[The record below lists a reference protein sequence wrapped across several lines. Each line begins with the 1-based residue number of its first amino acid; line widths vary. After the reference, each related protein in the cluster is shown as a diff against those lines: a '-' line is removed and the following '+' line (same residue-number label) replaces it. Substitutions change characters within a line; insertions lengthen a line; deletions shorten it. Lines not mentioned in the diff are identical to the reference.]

1 MAQGCPVV
9 EASASSSAPR
19 AAARKR
25 VAVLGGGLLGMVLAL
40 RLSQQGFAVSVLE
53 AAPAPGGLADAQT
66 IGGYPWDRFYHV
78 VLMSDLNTRALVD
91 ELSLTGRLRWG
102 RTRTGFFSDGR
113 LHSMSN
119 TLEFLRFP
127 PLNLIQ
133 KLRLGGTIFLA
144 SRLKDVRPLER
155 ELAVDW
161 LGRWSGA
168 RVLERIW
175 LPLLRSKLG
184 ENYRIAS
191 AAFIWAIIA
200 RMYAARRSGLKEEMF
215 GYLDGGYAAVL
226 AALSDRLRESG
237 VNVLGGM
244 PAERITDHGDNVE
257 VELSDGGSLS
267 FDRLV
272 ATVPTPEVAR
282 LFPQLQAG
290 ERERL
295 EAVKYQGIVCGTML
309 TRTPLSP
316 YYVTNITDPGIALT
330 GVIEMTA
337 LVDRDRFGGNA
348 LVYLPRYLAQD
359 DPAWAQSDEAF
370 RQQAFESLTRMY
382 PHFRTDD
389 VIDFKVARARHVLAI
404 STLDYT
410 AKAMPPMVTS
420 LPNVSLINSAQI
432 AQGTLNVNETLGV
445 VGDRLTD
452 LVARLHQEPVR

>member
-1 MAQGCPVV
+1 MVL
-9 EASASSSAPR
+9 ASHVIETGEPTQPTRTSV
-19 AAARKR
+19 RKR

-40 RLSQQGFAVSVLE
+40 RLSQRGFAVSVLD
-53 AAPAPGGLADAQT
+53 AAPAPGGLADSQT
-66 IGGYPWDRFYHV
+66 IGGYEWDRFYHV
-78 VLMSDLNTRALVD
+78 LLMSDLNTRALVD
-91 ELSLTGRLRWG
+91 ELGLTDRLRWG

-127 PLNLIQ
+127 PLTLIQ

-144 SRLKDVRPLER
+144 SRLKDVHRLER
-155 ELAVDW
+155 QLAVDW

-191 AAFIWAIIA
+191 AAFIWAIIS

-226 AALSDRLRESG
+226 TALSQRLRDAGVNCLSG
-237 VNVLGGM
+237 VE
-244 PAERITDHGDNVE
+244 AERITDSGDHVE
-257 VELSDGGSLS
+257 VALADGGSLS

-272 ATVPTPEVAR
+272 ATVPTPVVAR
-282 LFPQLQAG
+282 LCPQLEAG

-295 EAVKYQGIVCGTML
+295 DGVQYQGIVCGAML
-309 TRTPLSP
+309 TKTPLSP

-337 LVDRDRFGGNA
+337 LVDRERFGGHS

-359 DPAWAQSDEAF
+359 DPAWAQSDEVF
-370 RQQAFESLTRMY
+370 RQQALDTLQRMY
-382 PHFRTDD
+382 PHFRADD

-410 AKAMPPMVTS
+410 ARAMPPMTTS
-420 LPNVSLINSAQI
+420 LRNVSLLNSAQI

-445 VGDRLTD
+445 VGERLAD
-452 LVARLHQEPVR
+452 LVRHLEAPV

>member
-1 MAQGCPVV
+1 MAP
-9 EASASSSAPR
+9 ASSVIE
-19 AAARKR
+19 AAGLAQPTRSSARKR

-40 RLSQQGFAVSVLE
+40 RLSQRGFAVSVLD

-66 IGGYPWDRFYHV
+66 IGGYEWDRFYHV
-78 VLMSDLNTRALVD
+78 LLMSDLNTRALVD
-91 ELSLTGRLRWG
+91 ELGLTDRLRWG

-119 TLEFLRFP
+119 TVEFLRFP
-127 PLNLIQ
+127 PLSLIQ

-144 SRLKDVRPLER
+144 SRLTDVHRLEQQ
-155 ELAVDW
+155 LAVDW

-168 RVLERIW
+168 RVLDRIW

-184 ENYRIAS
+184 DNYRIAS
-191 AAFIWAIIA
+191 AAFIWAIIS

-226 AALSDRLRESG
+226 QALSQRLRDSG
-237 VNVLGGM
+237 VDCLSGVA
-244 PAERITDHGDNVE
+244 AERITDGGDHVE
-257 VELSDGGSLS
+257 VTLADGGSLS

-272 ATVPTPEVAR
+272 ATVPTPVVAR
-282 LFPQLQAG
+282 LCPQLEAG

-295 EAVKYQGIVCGTML
+295 EGVQYQGIVCGALL
-309 TRTPLSP
+309 TKTPLSP

-337 LVDRDRFGGNA
+337 LVDRERFGGHS

-359 DPAWAQSDEAF
+359 DPAWSQSDEVF
-370 RQQAFESLTRMY
+370 RQQALDTLQRMY
-382 PHFRTDD
+382 PHFRADD

-410 AKAMPPMVTS
+410 ARAMPPMVTS
-420 LPNVSLINSAQI
+420 LRNVSLLNSAQI

-445 VGDRLTD
+445 VGERLAD
-452 LVARLHQEPVR
+452 LVARLEEPAR